1 MLLKDKSRP
10 LSQHSREVYDV
21 VEISE
26 TEDQPPL
33 WQWCK
38 TYLPH
43 LIGTPLSILSWAFS
57 LRFLLLLWRALCNGN
72 GSPGVVATCYFGT
85 QISLMIARVADDG
98 WRFLCTSP
106 RLRPRLRLTGSIVP
120 HADVIITTCGEEIDV
135 VMDTVRAACDLDYP
149 ADRYRILVADDAA
162 NRALELQIAELAT
175 RTPVTLL
182 YYARPTK
189 GGMKAGNM
197 NSALNYLHNLGG
209 AEYCTFCDVD
219 MIFEPE
225 FLRATLALL
234 VNDDQVGVAV
244 VPQRF
249 YNVPTND
256 PLYQSLNVDGKFDEI
271 QRDSM
276 NCAWVTGPGV
286 VFRCRAIRDIGGF
299 PENALAED
307 IMTGFTLQG
316 RGWKVVYCREELQ
329 FGLVPDTFK
338 AHVTQRMKWFVGRL
352 RNSRKLN
359 CAIVS
364 PLVRGMTWKQRVSA
378 ICHCASPIASMMNR
392 PLCSWI
398 ILLLVAS
405 GQPLITAK
413 STDLQNILSVYV
425 LARITA
431 FAEEVVASTGC
442 GYLAL
447 RRRIEG
453 MHWLHTHLFF
463 ALAKDL
469 FPKLLAGKRIG
480 FIPTALAESKI
491 QERHPDRRPGLFQR
505 LRVMFLY
512 QHLWYHVIV
521 AAIAV
526 AVFTIG
532 LVKAGKHGSLHYLLT
547 HVLVPGVAWSSHFAS
562 LRPIAYAIAPPTMP
576 ERREMMD
583 RVFARPRPEEK
594 ENEDHLQLHLEDESD
609 GQTFEVWRPKAEQKL
624 EKWDAWAVLP
634 EVPRNVS
641 LLFWVVIGMGLW
653 L

>member
-1 MLLKDKSRP
+1 MLFDDKIQPYSLESR
-10 LSQHSREVYDV
+10 QDYDI
-21 VEISE
+21 VELADL
-26 TEDQPPL
+26 EDESPV
-33 WQWCK
+33 WTWCR
-38 TYLPH
+38 TRLPH

-57 LRFLLLLWRALCNGN
+57 LRFLLLLWRSLPSGGKPA
-72 GSPGVVATCYFGT
+72 VVASCYFIT
-85 QISLMIARVADDG
+85 QVSLLIARVADDG
-98 WRFLCTSP
+98 WRFLCTNP
-106 RLRPRLRLTGSIVP
+106 RLRPRLRLIGQSVP
-120 HADVIITTCGEEIDV
+120 RADVIITTCGEEIDV

-149 ADRYRILVADDAA
+149 ADRYRVLIADDAA
-162 NRALELQIAELAT
+162 NPDLEMQIAALAT
-175 RTPVTLL
+175 KTPVTLL
-182 YYARPTK
+182 YYARQTK
-189 GGMKAGNM
+189 GCMKAGNM
-197 NSALNYLHNLGG
+197 NSALNYLHSLGG

-219 MIFEPE
+219 MVFEPE
-225 FLRATLALL
+225 FLRATLPLL
-234 VNDDQVGVAV
+234 VSDDEVGVAV

-286 VFRCRAIRDIGGF
+286 VFRCRAVRDIGGF

-352 RNSRKLN
+352 RNSRRLN
-359 CAIVS
+359 CAIAS
-364 PLVRGMTWKQRVSA
+364 PLVAGMTWKQRISA

-398 ILLLVAS
+398 ILLLIAS

-413 STDLQNILSVYV
+413 SDQLQSILFVYFLSKV
-425 LARITA
+425 TA
-431 FAEEVVASTGC
+431 HAEELLASTSC

-463 ALAKDL
+463 ALAKEL
-469 FPKLLAGKRIG
+469 VPKSLAGSRIG

-491 QERHPDRRPGLFQR
+491 QERHTDRRPGLFRR

-512 QHLWYHVIV
+512 QELWYHVV
-521 AAIAV
+521 VVLAAA
-526 AVFTIG
+526 TIFSFG
-532 LVKAGKHGSLHYLLT
+532 LVKSNDEGSLRYLLT
-547 HVLVPGVAWSSHFAS
+547 HLLVPGAAWSSHFAS
-562 LRPIAYAIAPPTMP
+562 LRPIAYALWPPTMP
-576 ERREMMD
+576 ERRELMT
-583 RVFARPRPEEK
+583 REYAKPRPEAK
-594 ENEDHLQLHLEDESD
+594 VNEDHLQLHLEESSD
-609 GQTFEVWRPKAEQKL
+609 GSTFEVWRPRAEQKL
-624 EKWDAWAVLP
+624 EFWDAWAILP
-634 EVPRNVS
+634 EIPRHIS
-641 LLFWVVIGMGLW
+641 LLFWVAVGLRLW
-653 L
+653 Q